1 MQNTGKKY
9 KYLLFD
15 LDGTLI
21 YSHMGIWNCFRYAM
35 REMGYP
41 EPQEADLRKCIG
53 PSLEYS
59 FATFFG
65 MDEENARHATAKYR
79 EQYKVT
85 GVWENEPVEGAL
97 EALKALKE
105 AGYSMA
111 MATSKPLVFAE
122 KISARWGFSEYLDAE
137 VGCGIDGSLPTKADV
152 VRAAMQRLGARAE
165 ECLMIGDRFYDVE
178 GARECGVDSAMLR
191 VGYAPEEEYEACK
204 PNYVFKDFEELTAF
218 LKKM

>member
-1 MQNTGKKY
+1 MQKY

-35 REMGYP
+35 HEMGYP
-41 EPQEADLRKCIG
+41 QPQEEDLKKCIG
-53 PSLEYS
+53 PSLEYA

-65 MDEENARHATAKYR
+65 MNAEDAKRATAKYR

-105 AGYSMA
+105 MGYIMA

-122 KISARWGFSEYLDAE
+122 KISARWGFSEYLTAE
-137 VGCGIDGSLPTKADV
+137 IGGGIDGSLPTKADV
-152 VRAAMQRLGARAE
+152 VREAMKQLGARAE
-165 ECLMIGDRFYDVE
+165 ECLMVGDRFYDVE

-191 VGYAPEEEYEACK
+191 VGYAPEEEYETCK
-204 PNYVFKDFEELTAF
+204 PNYVFKDFEELVAF
-218 LKKM
+218 LKKCE

>member
-1 MQNTGKKY
+1 MRKY

-21 YSHMGIWNCFRYAM
+21 YSHPGIWNCFRYAM
-35 REMGYP
+35 REIGYP
-41 EPQEADLRKCIG
+41 EPKEEDLKKCIG

-65 MDEENARHATAKYR
+65 MDEENAKKATAKYR

-85 GVWENEPVEGAL
+85 GVWENEPIDGAL
-97 EALKALKE
+97 EALKSLKE
-105 AGYSMA
+105 MGYMTA

-122 KISARWGFSEYLDAE
+122 KITQRWGFSEYLDKE
-137 VGCGIDGSLPTKADV
+137 IGCGIDGSLPTKADV
-152 VRAAMQRLGARAE
+152 VREAMRQLGASAE
-165 ECLMIGDRFYDVE
+165 ECLMVGDRFYDVD
-178 GARECGVDSAMLR
+178 GARECGVDCAMLR

-204 PNYVFKDFEELTAF
+204 PAYVFNDFGELVEF
-218 LKKM
+218 LKKCE

>member
-1 MQNTGKKY
+1 MRKY

-21 YSHMGIWNCFRYAM
+21 YSHPGIWNCFRYAM
-35 REMGYP
+35 QEMGYP
-41 EPQEADLRKCIG
+41 EPMEEDLKKCIG

-65 MDEENARHATAKYR
+65 MDEENAKKATAKYR

-85 GVWENEPVEGAL
+85 GVWENEPIEGAL
-97 EALKALKE
+97 DALKALKE
-105 AGYSMA
+105 MGYMTA

-122 KISARWGFSEYLDAE
+122 KIAKRWGFSEYLDKE
-137 VGCGIDGSLPTKADV
+137 IGCGIDGSLPTKADV
-152 VRAAMQRLGARAE
+152 VREAMNQLGASAE
-165 ECLMIGDRFYDVE
+165 ECLMIGDRFYDVD
-178 GARECGVDSAMLR
+178 GARECGVDCAMLR

-204 PNYVFKDFEELTAF
+204 PAYVFKDFKGLVEF
-218 LKKM
+218 LKKCE

>member
-1 MQNTGKKY
+1 MRKY

-21 YSHMGIWNCFRYAM
+21 YSHPGIWNCFRYAM
-35 REMGYP
+35 KEMGYP
-41 EPQEADLRKCIG
+41 EPQESDLIKCIG

-65 MDEENARHATAKYR
+65 MDEENARKATAKYR

-85 GVWENEPVEGAL
+85 GVWENEPIECAL

-105 AGYSMA
+105 MGYIMA
-111 MATSKPLVFAE
+111 MATSKPLVFAG
-122 KISARWGFSEYLDAE
+122 KISERWGFSKYLDAE

-152 VRAAMQRLGARAE
+152 VRAAVKQLDAKPE
-165 ECLMIGDRFYDVE
+165 DCLMIGDRFYDVE
-178 GARECGVDSAMLR
+178 GARECGVDCAMLR

-204 PNYVFKDFEELTAF
+204 PAYVFKDFQELVTF
-218 LKKM
+218 LKNCE